1 MLEEELEVVEPM
13 LDVPHKLH
21 IAVPGDFVKETETM
35 EVVTQ
40 QVKN

>member
-1 MLEEELEVVEPM
+1 MLEEELEVVQPM
-13 LDVPHKLH
+13 MDAPQKLH